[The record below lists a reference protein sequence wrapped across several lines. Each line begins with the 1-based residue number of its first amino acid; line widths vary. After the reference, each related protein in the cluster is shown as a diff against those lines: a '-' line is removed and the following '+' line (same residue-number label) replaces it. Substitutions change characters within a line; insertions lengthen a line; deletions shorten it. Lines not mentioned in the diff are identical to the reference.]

1 MMITDA
7 IKNLYKK
14 ITGEDV
20 NDKSENQIA
29 ELIQELADNWPAS
42 SGGDAVSVD
51 TLSGA
56 TDVGKSLM
64 KAASAEAAR
73 TAIGAGTPYTLPAA
87 GDNIGGVKKAATVSS
102 VSAENAG
109 TIGAEFAQA
118 EVQRVATLADANKVA
133 INAILT
139 NLKAAGIMA

>member
-1 MMITDA
+1 MMISEA

-20 NDKSENQIA
+20 SDKSENQIA
-29 ELIQELADNWPAS
+29 DLIQELADNWPDS
-42 SGGDAVSVD
+42 SGGDTVTVD

-56 TDVGKSLM
+56 TDIGKSLM

-73 TAIGAGTPYTLPAA
+73 TAIGAGTPYTLPEA
-87 GDNIGGVKKAATVSS
+87 GEAIGGVKKAGAVSA
-102 VSAENAG
+102 VSAENAE

-118 EVQRVATLADANKVA
+118 EVQRVATLADANKMA
-133 INAILT
+133 INAIIT

>member
-1 MMITDA
+1 
-7 IKNLYKK
+7 
-14 ITGEDV
+14 
-20 NDKSENQIA
+20 
-29 ELIQELADNWPAS
+29 
-42 SGGDAVSVD
+42 
-51 TLSGA
+51 
-56 TDVGKSLM
+56 M

-109 TIGAEFAQA
+109 TIGVEFAQA

>member
-109 TIGAEFAQA
+109 TIGVEFAQA

>member
-1 MMITDA
+1 MMISDA

-20 NDKSENQIA
+20 SDKSENQIA
-29 ELIQELADNWPAS
+29 DLIQELADNWPD
-42 SGGDAVSVD
+42 SG
-51 TLSGA
+51 SG
-56 TDVGKSLM
+56 S
-64 KAASAEAAR
+64 
-73 TAIGAGTPYTLPAA
+73 IPAA
-87 GDNIGGVKKAATVSS
+87 TTEVVGGVKMSAAVSA

-118 EVQRVATLADANKVA
+118 EVQKVATLADANKVA
-133 INAILT
+133 INAIIA

>member
-29 ELIQELADNWPAS
+29 ELIQELADNWPAP

>member
-14 ITGEDV
+14 ITGEAV
-20 NDKSENQIA
+20 NNKSENQIA